1 MFKVLKI
8 FQNKPGSRSPITS
21 IDRCLLLNLVIGCY
35 LTADGDGVM
44 RSNANKKREI
54 KGRGANATEMLKVK
68 K

>member
-1 MFKVLKI
+1 MFRVLKI

-21 IDRCLLLNLVIGCY
+21 TDRCLLLNLVIGCY

-44 RSNANKKREI
+44 QSNANKTREI

-68 K
+68 T